1 MFRLIDVV
9 NLNADASCLSSEQ
22 WLKMLQGRTDSYF
35 YQWLKVYVDRNKK
48 ISLGIT
54 GSTTSDVA
62 SFNPEAID
70 LINQHKNVFEIVLRP
85 YSHDIALM
93 RSTYGFL
100 FNLETGMK
108 VLNKEFKNVT
118 AFYLPPEFML
128 TNEQV
133 KLLADKNVEGTFI
146 NALRF
151 KPEIRQRL
159 PDHPY
164 IVKGLFDSQLKCIPF
179 ESKLTSAYLNSIHYN
194 DASMWNEVFRQRKH
208 DYYFSWRDGESSFFV
223 PDGNNREATWLEGE
237 DKEVQRVFISE
248 ISNQLSFD
256 NNANLKENH
265 YHYYPI
271 HSFSAW
277 MKEFRMLGFI
287 GKLQELENN
296 VSEMSKEESALWLQ
310 VINSDILSA
319 IEKDSPTIK
328 IKTGKHTDEITE
340 HTIWRCERGM
350 EGEEYLEL
358 LHRLKINDDVK
369 NYLSESDNAHI
380 KKISNRIKY
389 LLYFEP
395 FVFLKEK

>member
-1 MFRLIDVV
+1 MHKLIDVV

-22 WLKMLQGRTDSYF
+22 WLKMLQGGNQSYF
-35 YQWLKVYVDRNKK
+35 YQWLKVYVDTNKK

-54 GSTTSDVA
+54 GSTVSDVA
-62 SFNPEAID
+62 TFNPEAIQ
-70 LINQHKNVFEIVLRP
+70 LINDQPDIFEIILRP
-85 YSHDIALM
+85 YAHDIALM
-93 RSTYGFL
+93 RSTESFL

-118 AFYLPPEFML
+118 PFYLPPEFML

-133 KLLADKNVEGTFI
+133 KLLADKNVQGTFI

-159 PDHPY
+159 PEHPY
-164 IVKGLFDSQLKCIPF
+164 MVKGLFDSQLKCVPF
-179 ESKLTSAYLNSIHYN
+179 ESKLTSAYLNAIHFY
-194 DASMWNEVFRQRKH
+194 DSSYWNEVFRQRKH

-223 PDGNNREATWLEGE
+223 PDGNNREACWLEGE
-237 DKEVQRVFISE
+237 DKNVQRVFISE
-248 ISNQLSFD
+248 IINELGFD
-256 NNANLKENH
+256 NNSNLKENH
-265 YHYYPI
+265 YHHYPI

-287 GKLQELENN
+287 GKLQEMENSIMDMSN
-296 VSEMSKEESALWLQ
+296 VESALWLQ

-328 IKTGKHTDEITE
+328 IRTGQHTDDITE

-358 LHRLKINDDVK
+358 LHQLKNKK
-369 NYLSESDNAHI
+369 NIDSYLEKSDNYHI
-380 KKISNRIKY
+380 KKINSRIKY
-389 LLYFEP
+389 LVER
-395 FVFLKEK
+395 LKFKN

>member
-1 MFRLIDVV
+1 MYNLIDVV

-22 WLKMLQGRTDSYF
+22 WIKMLQGGKNSYF
-35 YQWLKVYVDRNKK
+35 YQWLKVYVDGNKK

-54 GSTTSDVA
+54 GSTASDVA
-62 SFNPEAID
+62 SFNPEAIEF
-70 LINQHKNVFEIVLRP
+70 INQHKDIFEIILRP

-93 RSTYGFL
+93 RSTKGFL
-100 FNLETGMK
+100 LNLETGMK
-108 VLNKEFKNVT
+108 VLQKEFSNVT

-133 KLLADKNVEGTFI
+133 QLLSEKKVEGTFI

-159 PDHPY
+159 PEHPY
-164 IVKGLFDSQLKCIPF
+164 IVKGLFDAQLKCIPF
-179 ESKLTSAYLNSIHYN
+179 ESKLTSAYLNAIHFY
-194 DASMWNEVFRQRKH
+194 DSSYWNEVFTQRRH

-237 DKEVQRVFISE
+237 DKEIQRVFISE
-248 ISNQLSFD
+248 IINNLTFD

-287 GKLQELENN
+287 GKLQELETS
-296 VSEMSKEESALWLQ
+296 VEQMSNEETALWLQ

-319 IEKDSPTIK
+319 IEKDSPSIK
-328 IKTGKHTDEITE
+328 IKAGKYSDEITE

-358 LHRLKINDDVK
+358 LHQLKNKKDIKPYLEKSNNPHIQKIN
-369 NYLSESDNAHI
+369 S
-380 KKISNRIKY
+380 RITY
-389 LLYFEP
+389 LLK
-395 FVFLKEK
+395 L

>member
-1 MFRLIDVV
+1 MHKLIDVV
-9 NLNADASCLSSEQ
+9 NLNADASCLSSEK
-22 WLKMLQGRTDSYF
+22 WLKMLEGGIESYF
-35 YQWLKVYVDRNKK
+35 YQWLKVYVDANKK
-48 ISLGIT
+48 ISFGIT
-54 GSTTSDVA
+54 GSTVSDIA

-70 LINQHKNVFEIVLRP
+70 LINQHPNIFEIILRP

-93 RSTYGFL
+93 RSTQSFL
-100 FNLETGMK
+100 FNLDTGMK

-118 AFYLPPEFML
+118 PFYLPPEFML

-133 KLLADKNVEGTFI
+133 KLLADKNVQGTFI

-159 PDHPY
+159 PEHPY
-164 IVKGLFDSQLKCIPF
+164 MVKGLFDSQLKCVPF
-179 ESKLTSAYLNSIHYN
+179 ESKLTSAYLNSIHFY
-194 DASMWNEVFRQRKH
+194 DSTYWNAVFHQRKH

-223 PDGNNREATWLEGE
+223 PDGNYREATWLEGE
-237 DKEVQRVFISE
+237 NEEIKRVFISE
-248 ISNQLSFD
+248 IINELAFD

-277 MKEFRMLGFI
+277 MKEFRMLGFL
-287 GKLQELENN
+287 GKLQDMEND
-296 VSEMSKEESALWLQ
+296 VSSMSTDESALWLQ
-310 VINSDILSA
+310 LINSDILSA

-328 IKTGKHTDEITE
+328 IKTGKHTDEIIE

-358 LHRLKINDDVK
+358 LYQSKRNK
-369 NYLSESDNAHI
+369 NGGIYFNKSDNPHI
-380 KKISNRIKY
+380 KKIKSRVDY
-389 LLYFEP
+389 LKVIL
-395 FVFLKEK
+395 

>member
-1 MFRLIDVV
+1 VYRLIDVV

-22 WLKMLQGRTDSYF
+22 WLKMLHGGTNSYF
-35 YQWLKVYVDRNKK
+35 YQWLKVYVDAGKK
-48 ISLGIT
+48 ISFGIT
-54 GSTTSDVA
+54 GSTASDVTT
-62 SFNPEAID
+62 FNPEAIE
-70 LINQHKNVFEIVLRP
+70 LINANKNIFEIILRP
-85 YSHDIALM
+85 YAHDIALM
-93 RSTYGFL
+93 RSTQSFL
-100 FNLETGMK
+100 FNLEMGMK
-108 VLNKEFKNVT
+108 VLNKEFNKVT

-133 KLLADKNVEGTFI
+133 KLLADKNVHGTFI

-159 PDHPY
+159 PEHPY
-164 IVKGLFDSQLKCIPF
+164 MVKGLFDSQLKCIPF
-179 ESKLTSAYLNSIHYN
+179 ESKLTSAYLNAIHFY
-194 DASMWNEVFRQRKH
+194 DSSYWNEVFRQRKH

-223 PDGNNREATWLEGE
+223 PDGNNREATWLAGE
-237 DKEVQRVFISE
+237 DSTIQRVFISDIINE
-248 ISNQLSFD
+248 LAFD

-277 MKEFRMLGFI
+277 MKEFRMLGFL
-287 GKLQELENN
+287 GKLQTMEEQIIT
-296 VSEMSKEESALWLQ
+296 MSKEESALWLQ

-328 IKTGKHTDEITE
+328 IKTGKYTDEIME

-358 LHRLKINDDVK
+358 LNQWKNMDVISYMDKSDNFHLKKIN
-369 NYLSESDNAHI
+369 S
-380 KKISNRIKY
+380 RIKY
-389 LLYFEP
+389 LSKL
-395 FVFLKEK
+395 